1 MSNILAQK
9 NEARENQAQ
18 MMWNMEKKLNGNSFA
33 WFRMNYRRDK
43 SVSKI
48 SVAQYW
54 DWIFA
59 DVDLAA
65 NSNYVRAK
73 DKANNAS
80 TKSKAAPKRRGKET
94 AEMLVDKAL
103 VAEDLPEYM
112 QGKRDTLINQVKAG
126 KSVEQAIGLMRAIFG

>member
-1 MSNILAQK
+1 MSNILSQK

-54 DWIFA
+54 DWITYLDDDYLTDYEVLRMKELYHWQLQELSGQFA
-59 DVDLAA
+59 AHTLIG
-65 NSNYVRAK
+65 Y
-73 DKANNAS
+73 
-80 TKSKAAPKRRGKET
+80 
-94 AEMLVDKAL
+94 MLVFPLMGPIVKGAAHGWML
-103 VAEDLPEYM
+103 RLPP
-112 QGKRDTLINQVKAG
+112 TLTIATFLGV
-126 KSVEQAIGLMRAIFG
+126 